1 MLGSTTYNDKLKQ
14 MQAIRMAM
22 ARDDTSL
29 YSESEKNE
37 KNGALGSSADTL
49 IENEGSFYSEIFP
62 ETEER
67 ERPWRF
73 SKFLI

>member
-1 MLGSTTYNDKLKQ
+1 

-29 YSESEKNE
+29 YSENEKNEKNE

-73 SKFLI
+73 SKFLFDILG